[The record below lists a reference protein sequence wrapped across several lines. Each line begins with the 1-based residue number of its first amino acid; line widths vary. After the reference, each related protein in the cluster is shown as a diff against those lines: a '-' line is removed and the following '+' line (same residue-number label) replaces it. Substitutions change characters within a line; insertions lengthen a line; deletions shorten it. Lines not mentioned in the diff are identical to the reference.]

1 MRVVFDTNV
10 LISATLWNE
19 SSAQKIL
26 HKLIEEDYDIF
37 LSLEIIE
44 EYKKV
49 LKRDFD
55 YSEEEINN
63 FISIIMQFSNI
74 IEPNTII
81 NIIQNDPEDNR
92 ILECAISANADIILS
107 YDNHLLKLKEF
118 NEIRILKPEEL
129 RI

>member
-1 MRVVFDTNV
+1 MCVVFDTNV

-92 ILECAISANADIILS
+92 ILECAVSASADIILS
-107 YDNHLLKLKEF
+107 YDKHLLNLKEF
-118 NEIRILKPEEL
+118 NDIKIIKPEEL
-129 RI
+129 SI

>member
-55 YSEEEINN
+55 YTEDEINN

-74 IEPNTII
+74 IEPDTTIEVI
-81 NIIQNDPEDNR
+81 EDDPEDNR
-92 ILECAISANADIILS
+92 ILECAVSASADFILS
-107 YDNHLLKLKEF
+107 YDKHLLILKEF
-118 NEIRILKPEEL
+118 NNIKIIKPEEL
-129 RI
+129 IL